1 MSEDDLD
8 IWERAL
14 EQNLSAM
21 ATSSEAVD
29 IIDGVVSKRPAIGP
43 RYGGSVI
50 LGVVPVL
57 TDMVFCV
64 VFR

>member
-14 EQNLSAM
+14 EQNLSVM

-29 IIDGVVSKRPAIGP
+29 IIDGVVSKCPAIGP
-43 RYGGSVI
+43 RYGGGVI